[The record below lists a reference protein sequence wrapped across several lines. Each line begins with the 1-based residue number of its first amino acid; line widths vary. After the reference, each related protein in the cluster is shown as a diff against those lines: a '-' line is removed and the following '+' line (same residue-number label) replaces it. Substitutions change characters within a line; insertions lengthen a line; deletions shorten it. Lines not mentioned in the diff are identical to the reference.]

1 MHHKFSPR
9 TRMFDLINGDSSLLS
24 SVSRFGI
31 SLGFGE
37 KTVEEICTSNEI
49 DTYTFLAVMNF
60 LAEGDVEVNE
70 AVDKIS
76 IETVIAYLKNAHY
89 YFLSFKIPMIREKL
103 NDAVNNDE
111 NIHSYKVVL
120 LQFFDEYVEEVK
132 KHIEYEDKTVFPYVL
147 QLLKGEKKGKYRI
160 ADFEDH
166 HTDID
171 SKIAE
176 LKNILIKYHPSGEV
190 NFKLNDVLFDLFSC
204 EKDLSTHNMVEDFF
218 LIPVV
223 EAFENK
229 NTK

>member
-1 MHHKFSPR
+1 MHHKFTPR
-9 TRMFDLINGDSSLLS
+9 TRMFDLINDDSSLLS

-37 KTVEEICTSNEI
+37 KTVAEICTSNGI

-60 LAEGDVEVNE
+60 LAEGNVEVNE

-89 YFLSFKIPMIREKL
+89 YFMSFKIPMIRQKL
-103 NDAVNNDE
+103 IEAVDNDTSV
-111 NIHSYKVVL
+111 HPYKVVL
-120 LQFFDEYVEEVK
+120 LKFFDEYVEEVK

-147 QLLKGEKKGKYRI
+147 QLLRGDKKVKYRI

-190 NFKLNDVLFDLFSC
+190 NFKLNDVLFDLLSC
-204 EKDLSTHNMVEDFF
+204 EKDLATHNMVEDFF

-223 EAFENK
+223 EAYENK
-229 NTK
+229 H